1 MKNITPSLK
10 MIAAITLLIGLLSQ
24 SIQAQQVQVSVTN
37 NAPASGIALT
47 PFWFGFH
54 GGGFDT
60 FNSGSAVTPGLES
73 LAEDGAVGT
82 LSGEFNA
89 AVAGG
94 VDSTVTGAGA
104 VAFPGAGGPR
114 PILGGEST
122 SAVFDVGGNNFLS
135 YASMVLISNDF
146 FVANDNALDI
156 SSVLAG
162 GGPITIFVGTVY
174 DAGTEFNDFATS
186 AANGAP
192 FFSLGGGQTGPNQSG
207 PVDEN
212 GVVTLVP
219 PTGNPFAGFANSAL
233 LGPDGVPS
241 TFDFNDFGQYPRG
254 NLATITISAVAV
266 PEPGSLTLLAAFAG
280 CGVLRHRRK

>member
-1 MKNITPSLK
+1 MKRITPSIK
-10 MIAAITLLIGLLSQ
+10 IIAAITVLIGLLSQ
-24 SIQAQQVQVSVTN
+24 TSQAQQVQVTVTN
-37 NAPASGIALT
+37 EAPTNGVALT

-60 FNSGSAVTPGLES
+60 FNGGSAVTPGLES
-73 LAEDGAVGT
+73 LAEDGLVGT

-94 VDSTVTGAGA
+94 VDGALPFQG
-104 VAFPGAGGPR
+104 PGGPR

-122 SAVFDVGGNNFLS
+122 SAVFNVGGNNFLS
-135 YASMVLISNDF
+135 YASMVVISNDF

-162 GGPITIFVGTVY
+162 GGPITINVGTVY
-174 DAGTEFNDFATS
+174 DAGTEFNDFTYS
-186 AANGAP
+186 AANRAP
-192 FFSLGGGQTGPNQSG
+192 FFGLGGGQTGPNQSG

-212 GVVTLVP
+212 GVVTVVP
-219 PTGNPFAGFANSAL
+219 STGDPFAGFANSAL
-233 LGPDGVPS
+233 LGADGVPS
-241 TFDFNDFGQYPRG
+241 TFNFNDASLYTNGI
-254 NLATITISAVAV
+254 ATITITAV

-280 CGVLRHRRK
+280 CGLLRRRR

>member
-1 MKNITPSLK
+1 MKRITPSIKIL
-10 MIAAITLLIGLLSQ
+10 AAITLVVGLLSQ
-24 SIQAQQVQVSVTN
+24 STAQAQQVQVTVTN
-37 NAPASGIALT
+37 NAPANGIALT

-54 GGGFDT
+54 GGSFDT
-60 FNSGSAVTPGLES
+60 FNGGSAVTAGLES
-73 LAEDGAVGT
+73 LAEDGAVAT
-82 LSGEFNA
+82 LSSEFNT

-94 VDSTVTGAGA
+94 IDSTVTGAPNIP
-104 VAFPGAGGPR
+104 FPGPAGPR

-122 SAVFDVGGNNFLS
+122 SAVFNIGGNNFLS

-162 GGPITIFVGTVY
+162 AGPITINVGTVY

-192 FFSLGGGQTGPNQSG
+192 FFGFGGGQTGPNQSG

-212 GVVTLVP
+212 GVVTVVP
-219 PTGNPFAGFANSAL
+219 GTGNPFAGFANSAL
-233 LGPDGVPS
+233 LGPNGVPT
-241 TFDFNDFGQYPRG
+241 TFDFNDTSQYTNG
-254 NLATITISAVAV
+254 IATITISAVAV

-280 CGVLRHRRK
+280 CGVLRRRRK